1 MQPWV
6 CLGVLHHARDQPW
19 PDSVRCEIL
28 VDLAMGIEDWTADSA
43 LFALLTAAYREHG
56 LRGQVHSLVRARLD
70 AAVAAPR
77 LVTIEPSL
85 AHLMLLTPGCTPA
98 DREIATAALTRTA
111 DDEDN
116 EEEPPPAPKKRRS
129 WQRHG

>member
-1 MQPWV
+1 
-6 CLGVLHHARDQPW
+6 
-19 PDSVRCEIL
+19 
-28 VDLAMGIEDWTADSA
+28 
-43 LFALLTAAYREHG
+43 
-56 LRGQVHSLVRARLD
+56 VHSLVRARLD

-98 DREIATAALTRTA
+98 DREIATAALARTA
-111 DDEDN
+111 DEDD
-116 EEEPPPAPKKRRS
+116 EEEPPPAPKKRRW